1 MNMSGGRKAAA
12 IALSI
17 ILGAVLLLR
26 ILFLFIFLRL
36 RSHFR
41 ARSFYRAMRRG
52 GIDRRTARRFLEIYR
67 RHDIPSLKRIASM
80 VFKGKGISFH
90 RKINH
95 KPY

>member
-1 MNMSGGRKAAA
+1 MNMPGGRKAAT

-41 ARSFYRAMRRG
+41 ARRFYRAMRRNG
-52 GIDRRTARRFLEIYR
+52 LDRRTAQRFLGIYR

-80 VFKGKGISFH
+80 VFKGRDISFH
-90 RKINH
+90 REINH